1 SFVLQ
6 SISGSRTVAADDFFI
21 DFYTTDMKPNEV
33 LTEIRVPL
41 PTSGSGTAYAKL
53 PHPASG
59 YVVVSAG
66 VLITRQASGSCSL
79 ARVVLGGLA
88 SGPMR
93 AGVTEAEHQG
103 KALTP
108 EVIA

>member
-1 SFVLQ
+1 
-6 SISGSRTVAADDFFI
+6 
-21 DFYTTDMKPNEV
+21 
-33 LTEIRVPL
+33 L

-66 VLITRQASGSCSL
+66 GLITRQASGSCSL

-93 AGVTEAEHQG
+93 AGVTERDVQG

-108 EVIA
+108 EVIARAAAMAAENTDPIDDTYASADYKRQVATVY